1 MGTRRYVITKILQ
14 AFLTLVFILAFN
26 FFLFR
31 VMPGDPAALLLRG
44 SSAFNPDNV
53 EQVRED
59 LGLDAPLPAQFA
71 TYLGDMA
78 TLNFGESFF
87 LQGQPVIEVIANG
100 LWPTVLLVGTSTV
113 ASAVIGL
120 AIGIRGGWRRG
131 STFDVGSLGA
141 TLVLYSMPEFWF
153 GMLVLMAFAGG
164 VGPFPA
170 LFPVNGYSTIGQDYT
185 GLQHVA
191 DVLNHLVLPWLVLT
205 LVYLGEFSLIMRSS
219 LLDVLGDHF
228 VHTARAKGLLEKQVL
243 WRHAVPNALL
253 PTFTVV
259 VLSLGFI
266 FQGALTVEFVFGWPG
281 LGWLTVQAVD
291 NQDFALLQGLFF
303 LFSVGVLIANLAADL
318 TYAHL
323 DPRVRAQ

>member
-1 MGTRRYVITKILQ
+1 MGTRKYVITKVLQ

-44 SSAFNPDNV
+44 SSAYNPDNV
-53 EQVRED
+53 EQVRQD
-59 LGLDAPLPAQFA
+59 LGLDTPLPQQFA
-71 TYLGDMA
+71 TYLADMA

-87 LQGQPVIEVIANG
+87 LQGQPVIEVITNG
-100 LWPTVLLVGTSTV
+100 LWPTILLVGTSTA

-131 STFDVGSLGA
+131 STFDVSSLGV

-170 LFPVNGYSTIGQDYT
+170 LFPVNGYSSIGQDYT
-185 GLQHVA
+185 GVQHIA
-191 DVLNHLVLPWLVLT
+191 DVLNHMVLPWVVLT
-205 LVYLGEFSLIMRSS
+205 LVYLGEYSLIMRSS

-243 WRHAVPNALL
+243 WRHAVPNAML
-253 PTFTVV
+253 PTFTVI

-266 FQGALTVEFVFGWPG
+266 FQGAITVEFVFGWPG

-291 NQDFALLQGLFF
+291 NKDYALLQGLFF

-318 TYAHL
+318 TYAYI

>member
-1 MGTRRYVITKILQ
+1 VGTRKYVITKILQ

-31 VMPGDPAALLLRG
+31 VMPGNPAALLLRG
-44 SSAFNPDNV
+44 SSAYNPDNV
-53 EQVRED
+53 AQVTAD
-59 LGLDAPLPAQFA
+59 LGLDKPLPQQFV

-78 TLNFGESFF
+78 TLNFGDSFF
-87 LQGQPVIEVIANG
+87 LQGQPVIEVIGNG
-100 LWPTVLLVGTSTV
+100 LWPTMLLVGTSTV

-131 STFDVGSLGA
+131 STFDVGSLGV

-170 LFPVNGYSTIGQDYT
+170 LFPVNGYSSIGQDYT

-191 DVLNHLVLPWLVLT
+191 DVLNHMVLPWVVLT
-205 LVYLGEFSLIMRSS
+205 LVYLGEYSLIMRSS

-228 VHTARAKGLLEKQVL
+228 VHTARAKGLLEQQVL
-243 WRHAVPNALL
+243 WRHAVPNAML

-266 FQGALTVEFVFGWPG
+266 FQGAITVEFVFGWPG

-291 NQDFALLQGLFF
+291 NKDFALLQGLFF

-318 TYAHL
+318 TYAYL

>member
-1 MGTRRYVITKILQ
+1 VGTRKYVITKILQ

-31 VMPGDPAALLLRG
+31 VMPGNPAALLLRG
-44 SSAFNPDNV
+44 SSAYNPDNV
-53 EQVRED
+53 AQVTAD
-59 LGLDAPLPAQFA
+59 LGLDKPLPQQFV

-78 TLNFGESFF
+78 TLNFGDSFF

-100 LWPTVLLVGTSTV
+100 LWPTMLLVGTSTV

-131 STFDVGSLGA
+131 STFDVGSLGV

-170 LFPVNGYSTIGQDYT
+170 LFPVNGYSSIGQDYT
-185 GLQHVA
+185 GVQHVA
-191 DVLNHLVLPWLVLT
+191 DVLNHMVLPWVVLT
-205 LVYLGEFSLIMRSS
+205 LVYLGEYSLIMRSS

-243 WRHAVPNALL
+243 WRHAVPNAML

-266 FQGALTVEFVFGWPG
+266 FQGAITVEFVFGWPG

-291 NQDFALLQGLFF
+291 NKDFALLQGLFF

-318 TYAHL
+318 TYAYL

>member
-1 MGTRRYVITKILQ
+1 MGTRKYVITKILQ

-31 VMPGDPAALLLRG
+31 VMPGNPAALLLRG
-44 SSAFNPDNV
+44 SSAYNPDNV
-53 EQVRED
+53 AQVTAD
-59 LGLDAPLPAQFA
+59 LGLDKPLPQQFV

-78 TLNFGESFF
+78 TLNFGDSFF

-100 LWPTVLLVGTSTV
+100 LWPTMLLVGTSTV

-131 STFDVGSLGA
+131 STFDVGSLGV

-170 LFPVNGYSTIGQDYT
+170 LFPVNGYSSIGQDYT
-185 GLQHVA
+185 GVQHVA
-191 DVLNHLVLPWLVLT
+191 DVLNHMVLPWVVLT
-205 LVYLGEFSLIMRSS
+205 LVYLGEYSLIMRSS

-243 WRHAVPNALL
+243 WRHAVPNAML

-266 FQGALTVEFVFGWPG
+266 FQGAITVEFVFGWPG

-291 NQDFALLQGLFF
+291 NKDFALLQGLFF

-318 TYAHL
+318 TYAYL

>member
-1 MGTRRYVITKILQ
+1 VGTRRYVITKILQ

-59 LGLDAPLPAQFA
+59 LGLDAPPPAQFA

-266 FQGALTVEFVFGWPG
+266 FQGAITVEFVFGWPG